1 MWLGLVLNIFYN
13 ALQCSLDVLKLKF
26 QIKMKKLIDSA
37 KKTNRVKQVI
47 VTHKTFCVSTSDG
60 KMAALSATLPAVKG
74 LLWYWLGHGP
84 RQRHEFAH
92 CHLEDKTGLKWP
104 GDGAWA
110 ASPQTCKYCCL
121 LQQIWKFTL
130 AEIHFPTNMERLKT

>member
-1 MWLGLVLNIFYN
+1 M
-13 ALQCSLDVLKLKF
+13 QKF
-26 QIKMKKLIDSA
+26 IDSA

-92 CHLEDKTGLKWP
+92 CHFEDKTGQKWP
-104 GDGAWA
+104 GDGACLTSNLQILLFIA
-110 ASPQTCKYCCL
+110 ANLEVYVGRNP
-121 LQQIWKFTL
+121 
-130 AEIHFPTNMERLKT
+130 FPHK